1 MMDLRL
7 LYGWEF
13 VLSDFHWFSVE
24 FGCSVVLFLKSCNF
38 HKWSTVVLFR
48 ASFSD
53 QVQRFFSSVLADA
66 TCACLNILSNLFSAY
81 VVVLKFSS
89 FGTCSVQ
96 QHISP
101 FAACSGH
108 LGREQWWEIGAA
120 SQPSGKLESC
130 TTFSPKVQ
138 TFLLLSPFLLVCIV

>member
-1 MMDLRL
+1 MIIPYMI
-7 LYGWEF
+7 
-13 VLSDFHWFSVE
+13 LSSIE
-24 FGCSVVLFLKSCNF
+24 FGCSLVLFLKNNF
-38 HKWSTVVLFR
+38 QKCSTVFLFR

-89 FGTCSVQ
+89 CVTCSVQ

-108 LGREQWWEIGAA
+108 LGREQ
-120 SQPSGKLESC
+120 
-130 TTFSPKVQ
+130 
-138 TFLLLSPFLLVCIV
+138 

>member
-1 MMDLRL
+1 MLDILMYVCYISLLRQTDQL
-7 LYGWEF
+7 NISNRSYFPRRYMIGPYMI
-13 VLSDFHWFSVE
+13 LSSVE
-24 FGCSVVLFLKSCNF
+24 FGSSHVLFLKSYNF
-38 HKWSTVVLFR
+38 QKCSTAFLFR

-66 TCACLNILSNLFSAY
+66 TCACLNILSNLFSSY

-89 FGTCSVQ
+89 CVTCSVQ

-108 LGREQWWEIGAA
+108 LGREQ
-120 SQPSGKLESC
+120 
-130 TTFSPKVQ
+130 
-138 TFLLLSPFLLVCIV
+138 